1 MLKAVLN
8 ISILT
13 FSQHADVHS
22 ILICVGE
29 GCPYQCLGLPCGLIT
44 FKHAR
49 AKYGMIDPE
58 EPLHLVGISPP
69 PTKPFQARLPYQ
81 HRNKVAS
88 GQPQSTTVGCDR
100 GYFA

>member
-49 AKYGMIDPE
+49 AQYGMIDPE
-58 EPLHLVGISPP
+58 EPPHLVGIFPP
-69 PTKPFQARLPYQ
+69 HKIIPST
-81 HRNKVAS
+81 AS
-88 GQPQSTTVGCDR
+88 ILDMNRDR

>member
-8 ISILT
+8 ISIFT

-29 GCPYQCLGLPCGLIT
+29 SCPYQCLGLPCGLIT

-58 EPLHLVGISPP
+58 EPLHLVGISPTHKTIP
-69 PTKPFQARLPYQ
+69 ST
-81 HRNKVAS
+81 AS
-88 GQPQSTTVGCDR
+88 IST
-100 GYFA
+100 